1 VPTLSTGS
9 PSKGSGSDT
18 GTSHR
23 WALVVEDDPN
33 DLDFASEVL
42 RREGFAVMGAPS
54 AARARDLLRSR
65 AIDLCVLDLGL
76 EDENGLDLLVEVRR
90 KHQMPIIVSTG
101 QADVE
106 TAVVCLRLGADD
118 HMVKPYPPALFA
130 ARVAAL
136 LRRTGGDRSEHVL
149 QFDELRIDLSAR
161 EVTLD
166 GAPITMPAREFDVLA
181 FLATHPRQVFSRR
194 QLLEQVWESS
204 PEWQDEATVTEHV
217 RKIRLRIE
225 PDARTPRW
233 ISTVRR
239 VGYRFNG

>member
-1 VPTLSTGS
+1 MPELSKAK
-9 PSKGSGSDT
+9 SKGGDT

-23 WALVVEDDPN
+23 WALVVEDDPD

-42 RREGFAVMGAPS
+42 RREGFAVMGAAS
-54 AARARDLLRSR
+54 AARARELLRSR

-76 EDENGLDLLVEVRR
+76 EDENGLDLLVEVRQR
-90 KHQMPIIVSTG
+90 FQMPLMVSTG

-136 LRRTGGDRSEHVL
+136 LRRTGGDRSDPVL

-166 GAPITMPAREFDVLA
+166 GAQVVMPAREFDVLA
-181 FLATHPRQVFSRR
+181 FLASHPRQVFSRR

-204 PEWQDEATVTEHV
+204 PEWQDEATVTEHI

-225 PDARTPRW
+225 PDAHTPRW

-239 VGYRFNG
+239 VGYRFDG

>member
-1 VPTLSTGS
+1 MPSLSNS
-9 PSKGSGSDT
+9 RSGGQETNS
-18 GTSHR
+18 SHR

-33 DLDFASEVL
+33 DLDFASEML
-42 RREGFAVMGAPS
+42 RREGFAVMGAAS
-54 AARARDLLRSR
+54 AARARELLRSR

-76 EDENGLDLLVEVRR
+76 EDVNGLELLVEVRQR
-90 KHQMPIIVSTG
+90 FHMPLIVSTG

-136 LRRTGGDRSEHVL
+136 LRRTGADRSDHVL

-161 EVTLD
+161 EITLD
-166 GAPITMPAREFDVLA
+166 GETIVMPAREFDVLA
-181 FLATHPRQVFSRR
+181 FLASHPRQVFSRR

-204 PEWQDEATVTEHV
+204 PEWQDEATVTEHI

>member
-1 VPTLSTGS
+1 VPSLSNS
-9 PSKGSGSDT
+9 RSGGQETNS
-18 GTSHR
+18 SHR

-33 DLDFASEVL
+33 DLDFASEML
-42 RREGFAVMGAPS
+42 RREGFAVMGAAS
-54 AARARDLLRSR
+54 AARARELLRSR

-76 EDENGLDLLVEVRR
+76 EDVNGLELLVEVRQR
-90 KHQMPIIVSTG
+90 FHMPLIVSTG

-136 LRRTGGDRSEHVL
+136 LRRTGADRSDHVL

-161 EVTLD
+161 EITLD
-166 GAPITMPAREFDVLA
+166 GETIVMPAREFDVLA
-181 FLATHPRQVFSRR
+181 FLASHPRQVFSRR

-204 PEWQDEATVTEHV
+204 PEWQDEATVTEHI